1 MIIREFAM
9 NCEENWRPLKIIW
22 SDLKG
27 KLFIHVIMM
36 ATWMMN
42 GWNGSLRWVS
52 PFIWIRAIWRWSAGA
67 EPRLWAMIEVC
78 EIPEALY
85 STDDSQLGPG
95 LTFCELSGHS
105 SAFVLQTQS

>member
-1 MIIREFAM
+1 MAGMDHYDEWVHSS
-9 NCEENWRPLKIIW
+9 ESEQ
-22 SDLKG
+22 SDVG
-27 KLFIHVIMM
+27 
-36 ATWMMN
+36 
-42 GWNGSLRWVS
+42 
-52 PFIWIRAIWRWSAGA
+52 SAGA